1 MIFAGRKLL
10 AFNRFV
16 KVKQGLKQRE
26 QMDPFKTFL
35 ASMMMVS
42 PSIYVLQVR
51 SGGRSIGVPLPI
63 SEKKKVTMGVKFVI
77 QVLKQRSYNVS
88 INSMVDTLISS
99 LHGSG
104 AAIERKHSVH
114 KSGSLNRHLLFKVFK
129 RFNKFISR
137 KKYGKQH

>member
-1 MIFAGRKLL
+1 MFFGSLIFAGRKLL

-63 SEKKKVTMGVKFVI
+63 SEKKKVTMGVRFVS
-77 QVLKQRSYNVS
+77 RCS
-88 INSMVDTLISS
+88 NSDLIMF
-99 LHGSG
+99 L
-104 AAIERKHSVH
+104 
-114 KSGSLNRHLLFKVFK
+114 
-129 RFNKFISR
+129 
-137 KKYGKQH
+137 